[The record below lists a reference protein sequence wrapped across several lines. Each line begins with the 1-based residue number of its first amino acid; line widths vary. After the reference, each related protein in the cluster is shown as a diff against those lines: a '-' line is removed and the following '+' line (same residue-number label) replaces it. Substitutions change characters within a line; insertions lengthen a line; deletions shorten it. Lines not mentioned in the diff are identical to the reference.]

1 MKKNHLLTLIT
12 SIILVAFFA
21 LIGFYKGE
29 LLELFRNLNRDKSKS
44 EVTINEAINN
54 SEEIDN
60 KDLRAEFFLSS
71 IEMAPVDRSGVP
83 TLLPYYG
90 YNNTILD
97 YFGHYLTSSKYS
109 LAKFG
114 ELGTYYVD
122 AINISSDSIQILKYE
137 LGMNI
142 ENELLPYLYLTAG
155 YLEIRINFINYLE
168 QDNTFQAKDRFN
180 VMYYLCTGK
189 KLEGSEKWYKYVDE
203 LYESQCEDLWKTGNF
218 SFAQET
224 KNYWDLF
231 VWFGDIE
238 NNDMSTKRCYRF
250 MKEQDNHISLR
261 VIPAGEHDYF

>member
-1 MKKNHLLTLIT
+1 MKKNHLLTLII
-12 SIILVAFFA
+12 SIILVVFFA
-21 LIGFYKGE
+21 VIGFYKGE

-44 EVTINEAINN
+44 EVTLNEAINN

-97 YFGHYLTSSKYS
+97 YFGHYLTSSKNS

-142 ENELLPYLYLTAG
+142 ENELLPYLYLTAA

-180 VMYYLCTGK
+180 IMYYLCT
-189 KLEGSEKWYKYVDE
+189 
-203 LYESQCEDLWKTGNF
+203 
-218 SFAQET
+218 A
-224 KNYWDLF
+224 
-231 VWFGDIE
+231 
-238 NNDMSTKRCYRF
+238 
-250 MKEQDNHISLR
+250 
-261 VIPAGEHDYF
+261 